1 MNDFIG
7 FERSDINPLHVA
19 LFPDT
24 SFSVKA
30 TPLLSLILPKLGWGG
45 VVDEN
50 YTTIGLPVGSAEQRS
65 RSL

>member
-7 FERSDINPLHVA
+7 FERSGIIPLHVA

-24 SFSVKA
+24 SFSVRA

-45 VVDEN
+45 VASSIIVVDEN
-50 YTTIGLPVGSAEQRS
+50 YTRSTGSEV
-65 RSL
+65 